1 MESRAEHHNKLD
13 HVISK
18 IGSSQNEDRQPTAIS
33 ALSASTYS
41 CGGEAGRLGGGGD
54 EGTFGVPFGAGLK
67 YRSKPE
73 GFVVFCTSASSS
85 VVGGDDSSELS
96 LADISAL

>member
-1 MESRAEHHNKLD
+1 
-13 HVISK
+13 
-18 IGSSQNEDRQPTAIS
+18 
-33 ALSASTYS
+33 
-41 CGGEAGRLGGGGD
+41 LGGGGD

-73 GFVVFCTSASSS
+73 GCATFFATASSS

-96 LADISAL
+96 LADMAVSWRAFKVV